1 MEEQTYMRLKI
12 NNNVVNMFIQI
23 LKYFNVQYEI
33 IQEEEINKKRKN
45 LELRKKNSWNAY
57 QEHMK
62 KTTTL
67 TFEEIHENYA
77 KLKNHVNTSDDI
89 KKVNRQLPIN
99 NSVEV
104 KKENLELEKE
114 LKELNKKV
122 VEYGV
127 ECINT
132 SMGNCYVID
141 D

>member
-45 LELRKKNSWNAY
+45 LELRKKNSWNSYQEHMKKTTTLSFEEIYKNYQKKNINKKRKKLESRKKNPWNAY

-67 TFEEIHENYA
+67 SFEEIQEN
-77 KLKNHVNTSDDI
+77 
-89 KKVNRQLPIN
+89 
-99 NSVEV
+99 
-104 KKENLELEKE
+104 
-114 LKELNKKV
+114 
-122 VEYGV
+122 
-127 ECINT
+127 
-132 SMGNCYVID
+132 
-141 D
+141 

>member
-23 LKYFNVQYEI
+23 LKYFNIQYEI

-57 QEHMK
+57 QEDMKKTTTLSFEEIYKNYQKKDINKKRKKLESRKKNSWNAYQKHMK

-77 KLKNHVNTSDDI
+77 K
-89 KKVNRQLPIN
+89 
-99 NSVEV
+99 
-104 KKENLELEKE
+104 
-114 LKELNKKV
+114 
-122 VEYGV
+122 
-127 ECINT
+127 
-132 SMGNCYVID
+132 
-141 D
+141 